1 MRSLDTNVLLYA
13 ADEDCPEHEAALR
26 LLDHALATPH
36 EWILADQVLF
46 EFYVG
51 LRHPRVFAYPLSAEE
66 AVQRVAFLRDE
77 SGFSFCCHELRSWP
91 AIRDML
97 AAPTFPRGR
106 TYDLVL
112 ATTLRANGVDTF
124 YTRNLVDFQDAGFAT
139 LVNPID

>member
-13 ADEDCPEHEAALR
+13 ADEDCPEHGAALR
-26 LLDHALATPH
+26 LLDHAL
-36 EWILADQVLF
+36 
-46 EFYVG
+46 
-51 LRHPRVFAYPLSAEE
+51 
-66 AVQRVAFLRDE
+66 
-77 SGFSFCCHELRSWP
+77 P